1 MKRFVITTM
10 TTAAL
15 AGAAVGLAGAAL
27 AAAAAAGPTSPDAV
41 IHQLEAKGYEVVVT
55 RTSGNESGPCSVAAV
70 RPGQTFTGKSKEIH
84 GVQSPVAVHKTM
96 YVDLRC

>member
-10 TTAAL
+10 TTATL
-15 AGAAVGLAGAAL
+15 AGAAVGWAGA

-41 IHQLEAKGYEVVVT
+41 IHQLEVKGYEVIVT
-55 RTSGNESGPCSVAAV
+55 RTSGNEPEPCSVAAM

-84 GVQSPVAVHKTM
+84 GVQTPVAVDKTM

>member
-15 AGAAVGLAGAAL
+15 AGAAVGLAGAA
-27 AAAAAAGPTSPDAV
+27 AAAAAGPTSPDTV
-41 IHQLEAKGYEVVVT
+41 IHQLEAKSYEVVVT
-55 RTSGNESGPCSVAAV
+55 RTSGNESGPCSVAAM

-84 GVQSPVAVHKTM
+84 GVQTPVAVHKTM
-96 YVDLRC
+96 YVDPRC